1 MSTKRTNRSQNKSA
15 RKSKS
20 RRHASRRTSAA
31 QLDFIDAAARVF
43 ELSIEPAWKAAVEAN
58 LATTLRLASA
68 FTDFPLPDE
77 AEPASTFTA

>member
-1 MSTKRTNRSQNKSA
+1 MSAKRTNRSQNKSA

-20 RRHASRRTSAA
+20 RRHASRRISAA

-58 LATTLRLASA
+58 LATTLRLAAS
-68 FTDFPLPDE
+68 FMEFPLPDD
-77 AEPASTFTA
+77 AEPAPIFRA